1 MLQGN
6 QARPGRL
13 AEGEA
18 WPDQDHEDDDRKGQE
33 ITGKNRIRLQAAT
46 QAQGGQA
53 QGDALEAPGRKPQLD
68 GQIGA
73 EAGKDPHTPGS
84 QGVEQVKG
92 AHEQVGNPQEEQVVI
107 FQEAPG
113 IPGDGKDAPGNDD
126 AEEPGDTVEQR
137 QAVAAGQI

>member
-1 MLQGN
+1 M
-6 QARPGRL
+6 
-13 AEGEA
+13 
-18 WPDQDHEDDDRKGQE
+18 PDKDHQDDDRKGQE
-33 ITGKNRIRLQAAT
+33 ITGKNRIRPQAAT

-53 QGDALEAPGRKPQLD
+53 QGDALQAPGRKPQLD

-73 EAGKDPHTPGS
+73 RAGEDPHTPVG
-84 QGVEQVKG
+84 QGVEQVQG
-92 AHEQVGNPQEEQVVI
+92 AHEQVGNPQEEQVVV
-107 FQEAPG
+107 FLKAPG